1 MATYKVPQDV
11 EAEDKLIGWLSFRQL
26 IYAGIA
32 ASAAVVGFFMFQAFP
47 PLVII
52 PLPVVLL
59 FGILILPLRKDQP
72 LETYLIA
79 VVRFY
84 FKPKIR
90 HWDPDGVISYV
101 EITAPTLVEQQLSKE
116 YGAEGAQ
123 QRLDYLARVMDSRGW
138 ALKEMP
144 NSPTDINLHSDV
156 AAEVNSAVDV
166 LDESAN
172 LSKKLE
178 SLIQRKSQEQRQTAM
193 ERMQRAQSEPSAATS
208 GAAPQIGY
216 AQPIADTPITT
227 PVYNPYPASMHQ
239 KVVMPAGQQ
248 PKNPP
253 KLTPQPAASTMT
265 PPVSPDIIRLANN
278 NDLSVSVIAHEAQR
292 LEAKNDDGEVVIKL
306 H

>member
-32 ASAAVVGFFMFQAFP
+32 VAAAAVGFFMFQVFP
-47 PLVII
+47 PLIII
-52 PLPVVLL
+52 PLPIVLL

-84 FKPKIR
+84 LNPKIR

-101 EITAPTLVEQQLSKE
+101 EITAPVLAEPQLAKE

-123 QRLDYLARVMDSRGW
+123 ERLDYLARVMDSRGW
-138 ALKEMP
+138 ALKELP
-144 NSPTDINLHSDV
+144 SAPSGINLRSDV
-156 AAEVNSAVDV
+156 AAEVNSVVDV
-166 LDESAN
+166 LDEGAN
-172 LSKKLE
+172 LSRTLQ

-193 ERMQRAQSEPSAATS
+193 ERMQHAQSEPTSAATS
-208 GAAPQIGY
+208 GPVVTMQVADEPTVAP
-216 AQPIADTPITT
+216 T
-227 PVYNPYPASMHQ
+227 YNPYPASMHQ
-239 KVVMPAGQQ
+239 KVIMPASQQ

-253 KLTPQPAASTMT
+253 KPAAQPATNTMT
-265 PPVSPDIIRLANN
+265 PPVSPDIIRLATS
-278 NDLSVSVIAHEAQR
+278 NDLSVSVIAHEAER
-292 LEAKNDDGEVVIKL
+292 LEAKNNDDEVVIKL
-306 H
+306 R